1 MSQRPPMTDTTLPR
15 IATGPA
21 VDGSGLDV
29 DTQRLA
35 LALRRAVSGEVRFD
49 PGSRHL
55 YATDASNFR
64 QIPVG
69 VVVPRTIDD
78 VVATV
83 RVCREHGV
91 PITHR
96 GGGTSLAGQACNA
109 AVIIDSSKYLR
120 DIVAI
125 DGDRRTATVQPGLVL
140 DDLRTATQDDLGLT
154 WGPDPSTHNRC
165 TVGGMIG
172 NNSCGIHAFEYG
184 RVEDNVEELEILLYD
199 GTRMT
204 VGPTS
209 EEELEQI
216 IAAGGRK
223 GEIYAALRDL
233 RDRYADEIRER
244 FPDIPRRVSGY
255 NLTELLEENGF
266 NVARALVGT
275 EGTCV
280 TVLNATVNLNHYF
293 PERALLVLGYPSVY
307 EAGDHVAVLRDSEA
321 IALEGLDAHLIHNI
335 AEKGL
340 HSDALAYLP
349 EGDGWLLVEFG
360 GETRDEAH
368 DKARA
373 LMEQLEQADNPPTM
387 HLYDDE
393 RAESKVWEAREAGL
407 GATAHFKGQD
417 AWPGWEDSAVAP
429 EDVGDYLRDLRDLFD
444 EYGYGASVY
453 GHFGD
458 GCIHCRISFDLS
470 SAEGVA
476 RYRDFLY
483 QAADLVAGYGGSLS
497 GEHGDGQQRGELL
510 EVMYGPELVQ
520 AMREFKAIWDPENRM
535 NPGKVVDPYRADE
548 NLRLGADHR
557 QWHPE
562 TRFSYPQDDFDFNRA
577 ALRCVGVGK
586 CRRDDGSGTMC
597 PSYMVTHEE
606 MHSTRG
612 RARLLFEMLQPDSE
626 LDGWKDEH
634 VKEALDLCLSCKGC
648 TTDCPVNVDMPTYKA
663 EFLHHYYEGRL
674 HPPNHYALGLINVWS
689 ALASRMPGIANW
701 VLDNPTLGPL
711 MKKAAGIAVD
721 RPAPKYAE
729 QTFREWL
736 DARAPHNEG
745 KPRVL
750 LFPDTFVN
758 HFQPEIGKDTVA
770 VLEDA
775 GYQVSIPER
784 PVCCG
789 RPLYDYGMLELAD
802 RYLDRL
808 VETLKDEVA
817 AGTKIVGMEPSCIA
831 VFRDELVQMKPHD
844 ADARRISEATHSLA
858 EFLVE
863 VADYHFPHLERRA
876 IVQGH
881 CHHKGA
887 LGMGADE
894 VAWDHLGL
902 DAAELDAGCC
912 GLAGSFGFEA
922 GDKFD
927 VSVKAGE
934 RKLMPSVREAPEDML
949 VMADGFSCRT
959 QIKHLQQMGIDGSPV
974 DTNPDGTPR
983 RQALHLAQVI
993 RMAHE
998 QGPTGPTTDHL
1009 PERDWIGEDT
1019 AGFGEKDARV
1029 LRMAGLALGGAV
1041 GALALWR
1048 RIRD

>member
-1 MSQRPPMTDTTLPR
+1 MTQTPTLPT
-15 IATGPA
+15 IDTPTP
-21 VDGSGLDV
+21 DGDA
-29 DTQRLA
+29 QALA
-35 LALRRAVSGEVRFD
+35 FALRRAIDGEVRFD

-55 YATDASNFR
+55 YATDASNYR

-69 VVVPRTIDD
+69 VVVPRTVDD
-78 VVATV
+78 IVATV
-83 RVCREHGV
+83 RICREHGV

-96 GGGTSLAGQACNA
+96 GGGTSLAGQSCNA

-120 DIVAI
+120 NILDIDPDA
-125 DGDRRTATVQPGLVL
+125 RTATVETGLVL
-140 DDLRTATQDDLGLT
+140 DSLRTTTQAEHRLT

-209 EEELEQI
+209 EDELTQI
-216 IAAGGRK
+216 IADGGRK
-223 GEIYAALRDL
+223 GEIYAALKDL
-233 RDRYADEIRER
+233 RDRYADQIRER

-255 NLTELLEENGF
+255 NLTELLPENGF

-280 TVLNATVNLNHYF
+280 TILNATVNLNHYY
-293 PERALLVLGYPSVY
+293 PQRALLVLGYPSVY
-307 EAGDHVAVLRDSEA
+307 EAGDHIGELRESSA

-340 HSDALAYLP
+340 HSDALRYLP

-360 GETRDEAH
+360 GDTRDEAQTQ
-368 DKARA
+368 ARE
-373 LMEQLEQADNPPTM
+373 LMERLKQADNPPTM

-393 RAESKVWEAREAGL
+393 RDEAKVWQAREAGL
-407 GATAHFKGQD
+407 GATAHFEGRD

-444 EYGYGASVY
+444 EYGYDASLY

-458 GCIHCRISFDLS
+458 GCIHCRISFDLTT
-470 SAEGVA
+470 ADGVA

-483 QAADLVAGYGGSLS
+483 QAADLVHGYGGSLS

-510 EVMYGPELVQ
+510 EVMFGEDLVQ
-520 AMREFKAIWDPENRM
+520 AMREFKAIWDPDNRM
-535 NPGKVVDPYRADE
+535 NPGKVVDPYKLDE
-548 NLRLGADHR
+548 HLRLGADHR

-562 TRFSYPQDDFDFNRA
+562 TTFAYPDDDFDFNRA

-586 CRRDDGSGTMC
+586 CRRDDGGGTMC

-606 MHSTRG
+606 KHSTRG

-663 EFLHHYYEGRL
+663 EFLHHYYEGRV
-674 HPPNHYALGLINVWS
+674 HPRVHYAMGLINVWS
-689 ALASRMPGIANW
+689 RIASVMPGIANW
-701 VLDNPTLGPL
+701 ALNAPGLGRVL
-711 MKKAAGIAVD
+711 KQAAGVAAD

-729 QTFREWL
+729 QTFREWFE
-736 DARAPHNEG
+736 ARPARNQD

-758 HFQPEIGKDTVA
+758 YFQPEIGKDTVA

-775 GYQVSIPER
+775 GYQVTMPTR
-784 PVCCG
+784 PICCG
-789 RPLYDYGMLELAD
+789 RPLYDYGFLDLAD
-802 RYLDRL
+802 YYLEQL
-808 VETLKDEVA
+808 VDTLSDEVA
-817 AGTKIVGMEPSCIA
+817 AGTKIVGMEPSCLA
-831 VFRDELVQMKPHD
+831 VFRDELVQMRPHD
-844 ADARRISEATHSLA
+844 ADANRISENTYSLA

-863 VADYHFPHLERRA
+863 VADYEFPHLERRA
-876 IVQGH
+876 VVQGH

-887 LGMGADE
+887 LGMGTDE
-894 VAWDHLGL
+894 DAWERLGL
-902 DAAELDAGCC
+902 DAMELDAGCC

-922 GDKFD
+922 GEKFD

-934 RKLMPSVREAPEDML
+934 RKLMPAVRETEDDTL
-949 VMADGFSCRT
+949 IMADGFSCRT
-959 QIKHLQQMGIDGSPV
+959 QIRHLQQMGVDGSPV
-974 DTNPDGTPR
+974 DTDANGAPR

-993 RMAHE
+993 QMAKQE
-998 QGPTGPTTDHL
+998 GPVGPTLDHL
-1009 PERDWIGEDT
+1009 PERDWLGDDT
-1019 AGFGEKDARV
+1019 ARFTSKDTRV
-1029 LRMAGLALGGAV
+1029 LAIAGAVAAAGV
-1041 GALALWR
+1041 GALSLWR
-1048 RIRD
+1048 RMRG